1 MPDLKKRYSQ
11 WMQGRY
17 GGNDKLNL
25 FLLGAFLVL
34 IVIAA
39 LLQLRILDI
48 PALFGSHL
56 RILPHSLQKHW
67 GTSCWKSEVRAWPG
81 KSFWHISKS
90 GEKER
95 AEKSIEFFRVLSA
108 VKSCAFQ
115 KVTARWA
122 SPVQNATKN
131 LWNGVKSQQC
141 TGIYAF

>member
-48 PALFGSHL
+48 PAFLVL
-56 RILPHSLQKHW
+56 IYAYYRIL
-67 GTSCWKSEVRAWPG
+67 
-81 KSFWHISKS
+81 SKNIEARVAENRKFEL
-90 GEKER
+90 GLEKV
-95 AEKSIEFFRVLSA
+95 F
-108 VKSCAFQ
+108 
-115 KVTARWA
+115 
-122 SPVQNATKN
+122 
-131 LWNGVKSQQC
+131 
-141 TGIYAF
+141 GIF

>member
-48 PALFGSHL
+48 PAFLVL
-56 RILPHSLQKHW
+56 IYAYYRILSKNIEARVAENRKFELGLEKVFGIFQSPEK
-67 GTSCWKSEVRAWPG
+67 KRA
-81 KSFWHISKS
+81 
-90 GEKER
+90 R
-95 AEKSIEFFRVLSA
+95 R
-108 VKSCAFQ
+108 
-115 KVTARWA
+115 
-122 SPVQNATKN
+122 
-131 LWNGVKSQQC
+131 
-141 TGIYAF
+141 IYRIFP